1 MSANNFISIQ
11 EKGRDN
17 GTVWHVQ
24 AQDADTGHCI
34 DEIGVY
40 GELKNAVVGAN
51 KYIEAN
57 EVEYGIDIQPLIEK
71 PITFIEFLYS
81 HIQLAITVRP
91 TLLEQAHYHQMHY
104 LNNNISTRICCR
116 VPTSTKHPQMTSS
129 IYRVSFCL
137 TFI

>member
-11 EKGRDN
+11 EKRRDN

-71 PITFIEFLYS
+71 TI
-81 HIQLAITVRP
+81 
-91 TLLEQAHYHQMHY
+91 
-104 LNNNISTRICCR
+104 
-116 VPTSTKHPQMTSS
+116 
-129 IYRVSFCL
+129 
-137 TFI
+137 